1 MDLSV
6 VGNHVYLGLQPS
18 PSLTDKDKRL
28 LQAVR
33 PAGVILFK
41 SNFAHDCD
49 YASWLEI
56 QRKLIEDVKEAA
68 GREKMF
74 IATDHEGARVC
85 RTPPPITRFR
95 TASEWGPKAR
105 QIGQAMGKELAS
117 IGLNMNFAPV
127 MDIHTNPDNPVIGTR
142 SFGSAPDL
150 VGQYGKHFMDGQ
162 QSEDVWACV
171 KHFPGHGDTD
181 VDSHYDLPVV
191 DRSLEELIECEL
203 VPFEA
208 AIDHGIRMV
217 MSGHLMFPQIDPEF
231 PAPLSHKIITGIL
244 RQQMGFQGVVVS
256 DDTGM
261 HALDRFFEAPD
272 AGRRFLEAGNDMLM
286 MCAHFTDT
294 ERILGLAGAMKDALR
309 DPEFRKQVHE
319 PSHERV
325 QQMLDDTVMHDVKE
339 LAADQFDAHRNIDGV
354 FHQQTVEV
362 Q

>member
-105 QIGQAMGKELAS
+105 QVGQAMGKELAS

-142 SFGSAPDL
+142 SFGSTPDL
-150 VGQYGKHFMDGQ
+150 VGEYGKHFMDGQ
-162 QSEDVWACV
+162 QSDVLFCPSTGV
-171 KHFPGHGDTD
+171 SFSRRQLLLRLSLSFSFSPSCEH
-181 VDSHYDLPVV
+181 HY
-191 DRSLEELIECEL
+191 
-203 VPFEA
+203 
-208 AIDHGIRMV
+208 
-217 MSGHLMFPQIDPEF
+217 
-231 PAPLSHKIITGIL
+231 IL
-244 RQQMGFQGVVVS
+244 RKV
-256 DDTGM
+256 
-261 HALDRFFEAPD
+261 
-272 AGRRFLEAGNDMLM
+272 
-286 MCAHFTDT
+286 
-294 ERILGLAGAMKDALR
+294 
-309 DPEFRKQVHE
+309 
-319 PSHERV
+319 
-325 QQMLDDTVMHDVKE
+325 
-339 LAADQFDAHRNIDGV
+339 
-354 FHQQTVEV
+354 
-362 Q
+362 